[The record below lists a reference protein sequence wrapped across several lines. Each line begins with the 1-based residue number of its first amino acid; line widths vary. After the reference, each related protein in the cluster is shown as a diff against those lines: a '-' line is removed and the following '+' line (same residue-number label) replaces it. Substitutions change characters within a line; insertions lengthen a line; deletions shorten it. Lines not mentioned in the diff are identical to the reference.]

1 MLPIAANAVP
11 AQPPIADAV
20 GTGQVSQ
27 NLFEHMARQPAIAPT
42 GTSPAQL
49 GAGVLD
55 NLDGFFNRTQ
65 RFAERA
71 ADLGARP
78 SDRPAGSPTVGH
90 STPSPGP
97 ADQQLQKVVESLSL
111 MFDHSI
117 ETQMVVRGAT
127 QVSGAANTLL
137 KGQ

>member
-1 MLPIAANAVP
+1 MLPSVTTAVP
-11 AQPPIADAV
+11 VAPPSVDP
-20 GTGQVSQ
+20 TGASQASQ
-27 NLFEHMARQPAIAPT
+27 NLFENMAQQSPAATT

-49 GAGVLD
+49 GAGVLE
-55 NLDGFFNRTQ
+55 NLDGFFTRTQ

-71 ADLGARP
+71 ANLGGAAQPPVP
-78 SDRPAGSPTVGH
+78 SGPGTATTPAAW
-90 STPSPGP
+90 
-97 ADQQLQKVVESLSL
+97 ADPQLQKVVESLSL

>member
-1 MLPIAANAVP
+1 VTPALPVAPPSVDP
-11 AQPPIADAV
+11 AGA
-20 GTGQVSQ
+20 SQ
-27 NLFEHMARQPAIAPT
+27 ASQTLFENMAQQSPAATT
-42 GTSPAQL
+42 GSSPAQL
-49 GAGVLD
+49 GAGVLE
-55 NLDGFFNRTQ
+55 NLDGFFTRTQ

-71 ADLGARP
+71 ANLSGAAQPPVP
-78 SDRPAGSPTVGH
+78 SGPDTATAH
-90 STPSPGP
+90 APG
-97 ADQQLQKVVESLSL
+97 ADPQLQKVVESLSL

>member
-1 MLPIAANAVP
+1 MLPSVTTAVP
-11 AQPPIADAV
+11 VAPPNVDP
-20 GTGQVSQ
+20 TGAGQASQ
-27 NLFEHMARQPAIAPT
+27 NLFENMAQQSTAAMT
-42 GTSPAQL
+42 GASPAQL
-49 GAGVLD
+49 GAGVLE
-55 NLDGFFNRTQ
+55 NLEGFFTRTQ

-71 ADLGARP
+71 ANLGGAAQP
-78 SDRPAGSPTVGH
+78 PIPAGPGQAAA
-90 STPSPGP
+90 STPG
-97 ADQQLQKVVESLSL
+97 ADPQLQKVVESLSL

>member
-1 MLPIAANAVP
+1 MLPSVTTAIPVTPPSVDPAGASQAA
-11 AQPPIADAV
+11 
-20 GTGQVSQ
+20 Q
-27 NLFEHMARQPAIAPT
+27 NLFENMAQQSPAIAS
-42 GTSPAQL
+42 GASPAQL
-49 GAGVLD
+49 GAGVLE
-55 NLDGFFNRTQ
+55 NLDGFFTRTQ

-71 ADLGARP
+71 ANLGGAAQP
-78 SDRPAGSPTVGH
+78 PTPAA
-90 STPSPGP
+90 PGTTAAQAP
-97 ADQQLQKVVESLSL
+97 HADPQLQKVVESLSL